1 MDFFVFITCLI
12 DNLLGESLIWLKY
25 AFMIYEVLMNM
36 LALHFDNNEVSFTPY
51 QHIALQTYA
60 VLHKFCFKNLKFNTH
75 QATSIANFFCKTTAF
90 SAYALR

>member
-36 LALHFDNNEVSFTPY
+36 LALHFDNK
-51 QHIALQTYA
+51 HITLQTYA
-60 VLHKFCFKNLKFNTH
+60 VLNKFCFKNLKFNTH
-75 QATSIANFFCKTTAF
+75 QATSIANFFCKITAF

>member
-36 LALHFDNNEVSFTPY
+36 LAKSL
-51 QHIALQTYA
+51 
-60 VLHKFCFKNLKFNTH
+60 
-75 QATSIANFFCKTTAF
+75 
-90 SAYALR
+90 

>member
-36 LALHFDNNEVSFTPY
+36 LALHFDNNEVSLTPY
-51 QHIALQTYA
+51 QHITLQTYA

-75 QATSIANFFCKTTAF
+75 QATSIANFFCKITAF